1 MYQLANYFC
10 IFFLI
15 FSYIHLIILFK
26 VHQTQTLAFSSNPS
40 GAKNIKQ
47 CKLSINRLNYSRLMF
62 ASVPRKSLQ
71 CSDTKTRQCPLMTQ
85 LSIINGAGFIS
96 NGFLKP
102 ALEGEF

>member
-1 MYQLANYFC
+1 M
-10 IFFLI
+10 
-15 FSYIHLIILFK
+15 
-26 VHQTQTLAFSSNPS
+26 QTLAFSSNPS